1 MIKIFTQAIKIA
13 AIGILAFILFFTTIG
28 RLEKESRSIT
38 KNLNSD
44 TVPVNQ
50 YGSLQYSLESRDSIN
65 RIIMQN
71 SYSGKF
77 HEIILP
83 KGTIVK
89 SIKIN

>member
-1 MIKIFTQAIKIA
+1 MIKLFSQVIKVTA
-13 AIGILAFILFFTTIG
+13 LGFLTYMFFIIIYEHLEMKSPYKNTI
-28 RLEKESRSIT
+28 RKDIIIH
-38 KNLNSD
+38 K
-44 TVPVNQ
+44 
-50 YGSLQYSLESRDSIN
+50 YGSLQYSLESRDTIN

-89 SIKIN
+89 SLKIN